1 MAEAKKPRDEQ
12 FLFSMNGRFDL
23 GVNMGYLLREDG
35 PELLKAAQQALEQA
49 ETARKTFV
57 DGNFGSD
64 LPSIDVPK
72 GELEEGIP
80 AFVLM
85 ARAGLNQSNGE
96 ARRLIRGGG
105 ARINDEKID
114 DEGRTVSLADTND
127 QGVIKLSA
135 GKKRHALVRPS

>member
-1 MAEAKKPRDEQ
+1 MDEI
-12 FLFSMNGRFDL
+12 GRL
-23 GVNMGYLLREDG
+23 E
-35 PELLKAAQQALEQA
+35 ALEGAEINDAKITLANEATRLCRGDEAAAGAA

-114 DEGRTVSLADTND
+114 DEGRTVSLDDTND